1 MKRLFCRFFGAYS
14 EIVQTKFVEVPRVG
28 FWVFMLIMVLLIPI
42 IMITF
47 GKLFSKKAPKDI
59 NYTFGYRT
67 KRSMMNMETWK
78 FAHAYIGKL
87 WFICGLLLFPLS
99 AVVMTFVF
107 GKGPDTVGI
116 AGGILTIVQ
125 MIIVIGTILPTENA
139 LKKSFDEY
147 GRRR

>member
-67 KRSMMNMETWK
+67 KRSMMNMETWM

-87 WFICGLLLFPLS
+87 WFICGFLLFPLS

-116 AGGILTIVQ
+116 AGGILTIRK
-125 MIIVIGTILPTENA
+125 A
-139 LKKSFDEY
+139 LRNQKRAVMTQLLRQVTVLNNS
-147 GRRR
+147 

>member
-1 MKRLFCRFFGAYS
+1 M
-14 EIVQTKFVEVPRVG
+14 G

-47 GKLFSKKAPKDI
+47 GKLFSW
-59 NYTFGYRT
+59 
-67 KRSMMNMETWK
+67 M

>member
-1 MKRLFCRFFGAYS
+1 MKKLFCRFFGAYS

-47 GKLFSKKAPKDI
+47 GKLFSKKAPKDV

-67 KRSMMNMETWK
+67 KRSMMNMETWM

>member
-1 MKRLFCRFFGAYS
+1 MKKLFCRFFGAYS

-67 KRSMMNMETWK
+67 KRSMMNMETWM

-99 AVVMTFVF
+99 AVVMTFMF

>member
-67 KRSMMNMETWK
+67 KRSMMNMETWM

>member
-1 MKRLFCRFFGAYS
+1 M
-14 EIVQTKFVEVPRVG
+14 G

-67 KRSMMNMETWK
+67 KRSMMNMETWM

-87 WFICGLLLFPLS
+87 WFICGL
-99 AVVMTFVF
+99 
-107 GKGPDTVGI
+107 
-116 AGGILTIVQ
+116 LTIVQ

>member
-1 MKRLFCRFFGAYS
+1 M
-14 EIVQTKFVEVPRVG
+14 G

-67 KRSMMNMETWK
+67 KRSMMNMETWM

-87 WFICGLLLFPLS
+87 WSICGLLLFPLS

-116 AGGILTIVQ
+116 AGGILTIRK
-125 MIIVIGTILPTENA
+125 A
-139 LKKSFDEY
+139 LRNQKRAVMTQLLRLVTVLNNS
-147 GRRR
+147 

>member
-1 MKRLFCRFFGAYS
+1 MKKLFCRFFGAYS

-67 KRSMMNMETWK
+67 KRSMMNMETWM

-87 WFICGLLLFPLS
+87 WFISGFLLFPLS

>member
-1 MKRLFCRFFGAYS
+1 MKKLFCRFFGAYS

-59 NYTFGYRT
+59 NYIFGYLT
-67 KRSMMNMETWK
+67 KRSMMNMETWM

-87 WFICGLLLFPLS
+87 WSICGLLLFPLS

-139 LKKSFDEY
+139 LKKRFDEY

>member
-1 MKRLFCRFFGAYS
+1 M
-14 EIVQTKFVEVPRVG
+14 G

-67 KRSMMNMETWK
+67 KRSMMNMETWMFETWM

>member
-1 MKRLFCRFFGAYS
+1 MKKLFCRFFGAYS

-67 KRSMMNMETWK
+67 KRSMMNMETWM

>member
-1 MKRLFCRFFGAYS
+1 M
-14 EIVQTKFVEVPRVG
+14 G

-59 NYTFGYRT
+59 NYIFGYRT
-67 KRSMMNMETWK
+67 KRSMMNMETWM

>member
-1 MKRLFCRFFGAYS
+1 MKKLFCRFFGAYS

-67 KRSMMNMETWK
+67 KRSMMNMETWM

-116 AGGILTIVQ
+116 AGGILTIRK
-125 MIIVIGTILPTENA
+125 A
-139 LKKSFDEY
+139 LRNQKRAVMTQLLRLVTVLNNS
-147 GRRR
+147 

>member
-1 MKRLFCRFFGAYS
+1 MKKLFCRFFGAYS

-67 KRSMMNMETWK
+67 KRSMMNMETWM

-87 WFICGLLLFPLS
+87 WFICGFLLFPLS

-116 AGGILTIVQ
+116 AGGILTIRK
-125 MIIVIGTILPTENA
+125 A
-139 LKKSFDEY
+139 LRNQKRAVMTQLLRQVTVLNNS
-147 GRRR
+147 

>member
-1 MKRLFCRFFGAYS
+1 MKKLFCRFFGAYS

-67 KRSMMNMETWK
+67 KRSMMNMETWM

-116 AGGILTIVQ
+116 AGGILTIRK
-125 MIIVIGTILPTENA
+125 A
-139 LKKSFDEY
+139 LRNQKRAVMTQLLRQVTVLNNS
-147 GRRR
+147 

>member
-1 MKRLFCRFFGAYS
+1 MKKLFCRFFGAYS

-67 KRSMMNMETWK
+67 KRSMMNMETWM

-87 WFICGLLLFPLS
+87 WFICGFLLFPLS

>member
-1 MKRLFCRFFGAYS
+1 MKKLFCRFFGAYS

-67 KRSMMNMETWK
+67 KRSMMNMETWM

-125 MIIVIGTILPTENA
+125 MIMLIGTILPTENA

>member
-1 MKRLFCRFFGAYS
+1 
-14 EIVQTKFVEVPRVG
+14 
-28 FWVFMLIMVLLIPI
+28 
-42 IMITF
+42 
-47 GKLFSKKAPKDI
+47 
-59 NYTFGYRT
+59 
-67 KRSMMNMETWK
+67 MMNMETWM

>member
-1 MKRLFCRFFGAYS
+1 
-14 EIVQTKFVEVPRVG
+14 
-28 FWVFMLIMVLLIPI
+28 
-42 IMITF
+42 
-47 GKLFSKKAPKDI
+47 
-59 NYTFGYRT
+59 
-67 KRSMMNMETWK
+67 MMNMETWK

-87 WFICGLLLFPLS
+87 WFICGFLLFPLS

-139 LKKSFDEY
+139 LKISFDEY

>member
-1 MKRLFCRFFGAYS
+1 MKKLFCRFFGAYS

-67 KRSMMNMETWK
+67 KRSMMNMETQK
-78 FAHAYIGKL
+78 
-87 WFICGLLLFPLS
+87 
-99 AVVMTFVF
+99 
-107 GKGPDTVGI
+107 D
-116 AGGILTIVQ
+116 Q
-125 MIIVIGTILPTENA
+125 
-139 LKKSFDEY
+139 
-147 GRRR
+147 